1 MVLGLLIEECSK
13 GAYSV
18 SGRST
23 PAKGCRNQAI
33 TTTDTTIINNDA
45 IPEEQANPV
54 DKPKKINRKWTY
66 KEVKRLHR
74 CVEIFGTD
82 FSIITKLF
90 PNRKRSELMVRDA

>member
-13 GAYSV
+13 GAYSA

-23 PAKGCRNQAI
+23 PAKSCRKQAI
-33 TTTDTTIINNDA
+33 TTTYTTTINNN
-45 IPEEQANPV
+45 IMLYEQADLV
-54 DKPKKINRKWTY
+54 DKPKKINRKWTHR
-66 KEVKRLHR
+66 EVKRLHR

-90 PNRKRSELMVRDA
+90 PNRKRSELMV